1 MTFKKVDKLLAVS
14 ADPKTI
20 KGNSLGV
27 MTGILYLAPV
37 DLSGFQVCP
46 KASAG
51 CAAACLY
58 TAGRGFYQN
67 TRNSRVNKTRW
78 FFLERESFTETL
90 VKDIETLIRKAKKA
104 NMLPAVRLNGTSD
117 LPWEK
122 ISVVRNG
129 ITYRNLMQAFREVM
143 FYDYTKILGRQ
154 SALREPNYHLTFS
167 LSENN
172 DADAAIAIQ
181 TGYNVAVVVNTKRK
195 EVKPDTYA
203 GYPAIDGD
211 KSDVRFYDPKG
222 GHIVLLTAKGQARKD
237 KIGFVR
243 DAKMQNIFGNVLTK
257 AA

>member
-1 MTFKKVDKLLAVS
+1 MTKTRKLLAVS

-37 DLSGFQVCP
+37 NLSGFQVCP

-67 TRNSRVNKTRW
+67 TRNSRINKTKW
-78 FFLERESFTETL
+78 FFTERQSFMETI
-90 VKDIETLIRKAKKA
+90 VSDIKSLIRKAKKG

-117 LPWEK
+117 IPWEK
-122 ISVVRNG
+122 ITVVKDG
-129 ITYRNLMQAFREVM
+129 ITYRNIMQAFRDVM
-143 FYDYTKILGRQ
+143 FYCYTKISGRNA
-154 SALREPNYHLTFS
+154 ALREPNYHLTFS

-172 DADAAIAIQ
+172 DEEAMKALEN
-181 TGYNVAVVVNTKRK
+181 GFNVAVVMNTKRK
-195 EVKPDTYA
+195 EAKPETW
-203 GYPAIDGD
+203 GGFPVIDGD
-211 KSDVRFYDPKG
+211 ISDVRFFDPKG
-222 GHIVLLTAKGQARKD
+222 GHIVALTAKGQARKD
-237 KIGFVR
+237 TLGFVR
-243 DAKMQNIFGNVLTK
+243 NKNGGFNKSIVNIDV